1 MATFNIYKLHF
12 TSPLHISDRRD
23 DYGKSLRF
31 LHSDTMYAALTDCLA
46 KIGEKIPDNGDL
58 GFTIS
63 SLFPYYQESER
74 GKPVFFLPM
83 PFQTHMPELK
93 DIAMAKKVKKVQW
106 VDSDLYP
113 KILQGVSI
121 FEDSGQ
127 YVDKIQASYL
137 TEKTLPFNI
146 DGSKE
151 FMISE
156 VFKRVKKEDRTGK
169 EDAWPF
175 YIDRITFKDASG
187 LFFIVTG
194 NTTLL
199 DKAIKLL
206 TLEGIGTDRNV
217 GFGFFEYEKS
227 TIDINTPTDTEHQIS
242 LSLLIPE
249 TQDQLKML
257 LDSDKVAYDFER
269 RGGWI
274 TGTTLRKNAIYGFL
288 PGSVLHRKEEGCIG
302 KIVDL
307 QPHINEKS
315 LTPHHIWRCGK
326 SIMLP
331 IAIEQKRYDR

>member
-12 TSPLHISDRRD
+12 ISPLHISDRRD

-31 LHSDTMYAALTDCLA
+31 LHSDTIYAALTDCLV
-46 KIGEKIPDNGDL
+46 KIGEKIPNNGDL

-63 SLFPYYQESER
+63 SLFPYYQESEE
-74 GKPVFFLPM
+74 KEPIYFLPM

-93 DIAMAKKVKKVQW
+93 DVAMAKKVKKVQW
-106 VDSDLYP
+106 VDSDLYSI
-113 KILQGVSI
+113 ILQGINI
-121 FEDSGQ
+121 FENSGQ
-127 YVDKIQASYL
+127 YVEKIQESYL

-156 VFKRVKKEDRTGK
+156 VFQRVKKEDRTGQ

-187 LFFIVTG
+187 LFFIVIG
-194 NTTLL
+194 DTTLL

-206 TLEGIGTDRNV
+206 ALEGIGTDKNV
-217 GFGFFEYEKS
+217 GFGFFKYEKS
-227 TIDINTPTDTEHQIS
+227 TIEINIPTDAEHQVS

-249 TQDQLKML
+249 TQEQLKML

-274 TGTTLRKNAIYGFL
+274 TGTTLRKDAIYGFL
-288 PGSVLHRKEEGCIG
+288 PGSVLSFKGDSKGKGCIG
-302 KIVDL
+302 RIVNL
-307 QPHINEKS
+307 QPYKEGKP
-315 LTPHHIWRCGK
+315 LTTYPIWRNGK

-331 IAIEQKRYDR
+331 IVLK